1 MIKEFEDIRY
11 KFDEQKERYNSLYQ
25 RISLENKK
33 SILTENLDKD
43 IWAYF
48 QLSIEIFYDICSDT
62 EEYISLLEK
71 FYNKIKNDMA
81 SAPFFEMLVRIGKE
95 KPSIGLAI
103 YKEINQNSN
112 NDELKT
118 ISGLILGG
126 YSIKDDSL
134 LSDLL
139 KSRTL
144 EYPLTNL
151 ALKAILI
158 KYENEKAIP
167 EEVKSFIGYVSNSEE
182 EKHLRELMNLCIFL
196 YKLDNNYFYDVIKKI
211 MEKKNSRVNE
221 MIFIRC
227 KRLNFSSKQVIELA
241 ELTKDCDEYALN
253 ELMHSFIDYPE
264 KVEEISELFIYWIN
278 KNLEFKITNFD
289 WTLKEL
295 AKKNDK
301 FIEYFIDNYSKIK
314 TEKLSY
320 FHLFPRI
327 FERLASEKISFSIKT
342 LISKKVWEKDSRL
355 FFELVSKIIGDIYK
369 SSDKNKAFDLF
380 LPLANVIESI
390 SEGSDFVNYDKDNFN
405 KIIQTKNFD
414 ELINYVNYLLDALR
428 FRKNK
433 YNFGEIDKSLEEFK
447 ELNNIV
453 KAPLN
458 KIKKEKRYSPLF
470 WLGEQERDKEL
481 KKAYLEELNQYLNL
495 TPDIVN
501 EECSQNNRSLINN
514 LSDESGFFDVFSE
527 VLFINKFISQKNK
540 YKLIIEPKI
549 PNKKGYSDLLVQI
562 GERKLFFE
570 VKNSKTDR
578 NLTLDNGAV
587 LIKNRVDKIFKE
599 KSKQFFDEKTFN
611 EMVGGK
617 RTDLYFIVIDAD
629 NSTIDEY
636 MIANSFFGSLAY
648 QFYRN
653 NKTGE
658 TTEPQLV
665 RNDDAIARDKK
676 IVSGLIYFKKQ
687 LINKDGKIKF
697 ILIGDIIVNPY
708 AVNQPTKEEI
718 KELKNIIFEK

>member
-11 KFDEQKERYNSLYQ
+11 KFEEQKVRYTS
-25 RISLENKK
+25 ISNKFSFEDKKKIIETILE
-33 SILTENLDKD
+33 ED

-48 QLSIEIFYDICSDT
+48 QLAVEILFEFCSDT
-62 EEYISLLEK
+62 KEYINLLERT
-71 FYNKIKNDMA
+71 YNKIKNDMA
-81 SAPFFEMLVRIGKE
+81 SAPFFEMLIRIGKE

-112 NDELKT
+112 SDELKT

-126 YSIKDDSL
+126 YSIKENNL
-134 LSDLL
+134 LNKLIGER
-139 KSRTL
+139 KI

-151 ALKAILI
+151 TLKAILV
-158 KYENEKAIP
+158 KYENENAIP
-167 EEVKSFIGYVSNSEE
+167 EEVKSFIEYVSNSEE

-196 YKLDNNYFYDVIKKI
+196 YKLDNNYFYDIIKKI

-227 KRLNFSSKQVIELA
+227 KRLNFSSKQFIELA
-241 ELTKDCDEYALN
+241 ELTKDCDEHALN

-264 KVEEISELFIYWIN
+264 EVENISELFIYWVN
-278 KNLEFKITNFD
+278 KNLEFKIINFD

-295 AKKNDK
+295 AKKNKK
-301 FIEYFIDNYSKIK
+301 FIEYFIDNYSKIQ

-320 FHLFPRI
+320 FHLFPRM
-327 FERLASEKISFSIKT
+327 FERLASEDISFAIKI
-342 LISKKVWEKDSRL
+342 LIIKKVWEKDLRL

-369 SSDKNKAFDLF
+369 LSDKNKAFDLF

-433 YNFGEIDKSLEEFK
+433 YNFEEIDKSLEEFK
-447 ELNNIV
+447 ELNYVV
-453 KAPLN
+453 KTTLD

-495 TPDIVN
+495 TSDIVN
-501 EECSQNNRSLINN
+501 EECSENNRSLINN

-527 VLFINKFISQKNK
+527 VLFINKFVVLKSK
-540 YKLIIEPKI
+540 YSLVIEPKI
-549 PNKKGYSDLLVQI
+549 PNKRGYSDLLVQNKQ
-562 GERKLFFE
+562 RKFFFE

-578 NLTLDNGAV
+578 NLSLDNGAV
-587 LIKNRVDKIFKE
+587 LIKNRVDKIIKE
-599 KSKQFFDEKTFN
+599 KSKQFFDEKTFK
-611 EMVGGK
+611 EMEDGK

-665 RNDDAIARDKK
+665 RNDDAIAKDKK

-697 ILIGDIIVNPY
+697 ILVGDIIVNPY
-708 AVNQPTKEEI
+708 AVNQPTKEEVE
-718 KELKNIIFEK
+718 ELKKILFSA